1 MGEDGSG
8 LASVV
13 SHLMTAAPESFD
25 LLTEQL
31 RAVIPA
37 LQRIRATR
45 ERVVKIRKK
54 KVAIDDREVVYDQ
67 ADEVSGD
74 ALRFDMD
81 SEKDLPASQ
90 ISDGTLIALAI
101 LTAVFQNT
109 RLRLPDLH
117 MAEDLKNTGQGN
129 LFVIFGEPDIDILPV
144 DDGQIQVRI
153 NGVDVFHPSSGE
165 VRSSGPDGIACWL
178 IDTDYN
184 EESFFVRHA

>member
-1 MGEDGSG
+1 
-8 LASVV
+8 
-13 SHLMTAAPESFD
+13 MTAAPESFD

-184 EESFFVRHA
+184 EGSFFVRHA